1 MNPPQALLFDL
12 DGTLLDG
19 GGNAEAIARTCEA
32 IASATDGLDAA
43 RLQKADREAFA
54 AVWPEIEQDWILGR
68 IQDPGVNFQAWRR
81 ALATCGFNDEALV
94 SAAAEMHWQL
104 HIESL
109 VLYGDAA
116 QLLARLPNHLPLA
129 VITNGASGRQRGAL
143 RGNGIEERFCA
154 VIVSGEI
161 GVAKPDAKVF
171 NLALDGLGVKA
182 ENAWH
187 VGDNLMADIGGANAA
202 GITSVWINRYR
213 DQGVELRDGDPRP
226 DFEIT
231 SLVELPALMAP
242 QT

>member
-1 MNPPQALLFDL
+1 MPPVA
-12 DGTLLDG
+12 
-19 GGNAEAIARTCEA
+19 NAERCA
-32 IASATDGLDAA
+32 AT
-43 RLQKADREAFA
+43 
-54 AVWPEIEQDWILGR
+54 
-68 IQDPGVNFQAWRR
+68 
-81 ALATCGFNDEALV
+81 ALEEN
-94 SAAAEMHWQL
+94 
-104 HIESL
+104 
-109 VLYGDAA
+109 
-116 QLLARLPNHLPLA
+116 
-129 VITNGASGRQRGAL
+129 
-143 RGNGIEERFCA
+143 EERFGA

-171 NLALDGLGVKA
+171 NLALDGLRVKA